1 MSSSN
6 PDYPTHVRHLM
17 IGQVKEVM
25 AAICKDHMRNSTLHQ
40 SECEAMNNLRQDNA
54 TDDPRTSLSSKRVQS
69 FILLTAPKDFFEGLS
84 SDQFRFFM
92 SQSTL
97 VEYKATFNLRQSSIQ
112 QFFIRRDHF
121 IRATNGLYGTVEDR
135 ADLFNSFSSSA

>member
-1 MSSSN
+1 
-6 PDYPTHVRHLM
+6 M

-25 AAICKDHMRNSTLHQ
+25 AAICTDHMQNSTLHQ
-40 SECEAMNNLRQDNA
+40 SECEALKKLGHNPLQENA
-54 TDDPRTSLSSKRVQS
+54 TDDPRTTLSSKWVQT
-69 FILLTAPKDFFEGLS
+69 FILLTALEDFFEGLS
-84 SDQFRFFM
+84 SDQFCFFM